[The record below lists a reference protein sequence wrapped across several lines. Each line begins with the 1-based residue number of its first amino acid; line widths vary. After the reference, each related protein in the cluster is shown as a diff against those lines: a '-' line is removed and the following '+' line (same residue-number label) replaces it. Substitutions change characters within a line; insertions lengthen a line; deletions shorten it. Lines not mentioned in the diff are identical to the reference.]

1 MTRRTTPETGR
12 SNRRGI
18 TAVWL
23 ILVAP
28 LLVIVLGLVLNIGF
42 RWLGRAEIRNAAVS
56 GAQAGA
62 QAWGQAKED
71 KPESRASAIAAAEQF
86 TQANTVTGGARVPDD
101 SSKKKSKTKKKGR
114 VSRSAPRA
122 KRVLLGSV
130 HGSTFV
136 IGEKDPPNRACLVEA
151 FVQVEGPL
159 GWLTGPTRIHAS
171 AAAVYDENTGSAKM
185 VHITKIVQR

>member
-1 MTRRTTPETGR
+1 MTRRTTPETRR

-23 ILVAP
+23 ILAAP

-62 QAWGQAKED
+62 QVWGEAKKD
-71 KPESRASAIAAAEQF
+71 KPESRAAAVTAARQF
-86 TQANTVTGGARVPDD
+86 TQANTVTGGARVPD
-101 SSKKKSKTKKKGR
+101 SNSKQTKKSTKKAR
-114 VSRSAPRA
+114 VSRSAPHA

-171 AAAVYDENTGSAKM
+171 AAAVYDSTTGSAKM